1 MSNAHDPEIT
11 QILAKLGE
19 GMGLGDVRRHIFLCS
34 DQSKPKCCDRERSV
48 EAWEYLKNRLKALGL
63 SELGGIARS
72 KANCLRICRLGPIAV
87 VYPEGVWYHSCDP
100 PVLEQIIQRHLV
112 KGEIVEEHRF
122 IGPLEGADIPP
133 LEQPE

>member
-19 GMGLGDVRRHIFLCS
+19 GMGLSDVRRHIFLCS
-34 DQSKPKCCDRERSV
+34 DQTKPKCCDRERSV

-87 VYPEGVWYHSCDP
+87 VYPEGVWYGNLT
-100 PVLEQIIQRHLV
+100 LEDVDLIF
-112 KGEIVEEHRF
+112 EEHILGDRVVEDLRLRL
-122 IGPLEGADIPP
+122 GSEGS
-133 LEQPE
+133 